1 MPQIGAVCSQMR
13 PGSDSRIMQRPN
25 KAMLECNTGCVVCG
39 SPAMIIEFKNGMD
52 IVRRFITAFMT
63 LVILISIIPVF
74 DTAAYAAATYRIEVD
89 ITNQIVTIYKISD
102 GSIVRQMLC
111 STGMDDATPLGT
123 YTMPAKTNPDEREEW
138 YYFPAYG
145 VYAKYATRVF
155 KGIMFHSIPYNSKR
169 ESSISKKD
177 VEDFGTPASH
187 GCIRLRW
194 QDAQFIAENCLKGTK
209 VKFYKSGVSDEDL
222 RELLMQASYT
232 GENGQ
237 TYRQF
242 LGIPDEEG
250 VLGRFSEGAD
260 VRNLQY
266 RLRDLGVFSEEID
279 GEYKA
284 STVNAV
290 KQVQEMLGLDQTG
303 YATAELQEMIYSDD
317 APVAMNVPL
326 KEGMSGPA
334 VRSLQQD
341 LAVLRLYEGS
351 CDGVYDLDVIEA
363 VKRFQRTYGYSDS
376 GIAYA
381 MVQKAIHYEAG
392 KVTVLFSMSGG
403 YTMEEFTESVYM
415 GRISSE
421 AGIRLRKSASTE
433 SDVLARLTDGDLVFA
448 LKYGDTW
455 SKVQF
460 GDSVGYI
467 KNVFADY
474 FKQDI
479 SALTYKSSEG
489 DRFYTI
495 GYTAQQY
502 LEGASIP
509 SRVFEE
515 YLASGGSLDNYEGI
529 ASFATVATEAGISL
543 NLRRNPSTSGVIL
556 LSLPEGTQVKVLIR
570 SSDWSYVE
578 YDGLEG
584 YLMNDYLE
592 FWQGPEDALEPETD
606 ISYEGGEDVG
616 IDALYAV
623 VEPDDG
629 GKAAV
634 YDVDSEDARV
644 LGHLNE
650 DAEVKVVASVNGW
663 SLINYLGHEGYMK
676 DEDLHF
682 VVGSGAADD
691 ISMSEE

>member
-1 MPQIGAVCSQMR
+1 MR
-13 PGSDSRIMQRPN
+13 G
-25 KAMLECNTGCVVCG
+25 
-39 SPAMIIEFKNGMD
+39 
-52 IVRRFITAFMT
+52 FITAFFT
-63 LVILISIIPVF
+63 LVILISIVSIF
-74 DTAAYAAATYRIEVD
+74 DAKAYAAASYRIEVD
-89 ITNQIVTIYKISD
+89 ITNQIVSVYQTSD
-102 GSIVRQMLC
+102 GSMVRQMLC
-111 STGMDDATPLGT
+111 STGMDDTTPLGT

-169 ESSISKKD
+169 ESSICKKD

-194 QDAQFIAENCLKGTK
+194 RDAQFIAENCLKGTK
-209 VKFYKSGVSDEDL
+209 VKFYKSGVMDEDL

-237 TYRQF
+237 TYKQF

-250 VLGRFSEGAD
+250 VLGRFSKGDD

-266 RLRDLGVFSEEID
+266 RLRDLGVFNETVD
-279 GEYKA
+279 GEYRA

-290 KQVQEMLGLDQTG
+290 KQIQEMLGLEQTG

-334 VRSLQQD
+334 VHSLQQA
-341 LAVLRLYEGS
+341 LTVLRLYEDS
-351 CDGVYDLDVIEA
+351 CDGVYDVDVIDA
-363 VKRFQRTYGYSDS
+363 VKRFQRTYGYSDN

-392 KVTVLFSMSGG
+392 KINALFSLSSG
-403 YTMEEFTESVYM
+403 YEMEETTESVYM

-421 AGIRLRKSASTE
+421 AGIRLRESASTK

-448 LKYGDTW
+448 LKYGEPW

-460 GDSVGYI
+460 GTSVGYI
-467 KNVFADY
+467 KNAFADY

-489 DRFYTI
+489 DRIYTI

-502 LEGASIP
+502 MEGAAIP
-509 SRVFEE
+509 AQVFEE
-515 YLASGGSLDNYEGI
+515 YMASGGALDDYEGI
-529 ASFATVATEAGISL
+529 ASFATVATEEGISL

-556 LSLPEGTQVKVLIR
+556 SSLSAGTQVKVLLR

-584 YLMNDYLE
+584 YLMNAYLE

-606 ISYEGGEDVG
+606 ISYEGGEDAG

-634 YDVDSEDARV
+634 YDVDSEDAQV
-644 LGHLNE
+644 LGYLNE
-650 DAEVKVVASVNGW
+650 DTEVKVVASVNGW
-663 SLINYLGHEGYMK
+663 SLINYQGHEGYMQ

-682 VVGSGAADD
+682 VVDSRATDD
-691 ISMSEE
+691 VSMSEE